1 MISAND
7 AKQYTEKC
15 AEEMKQKELSLIEK
29 EIKKACEEGKRS
41 CNIDNRVSK
50 LAKDE
55 LNNLGYTIES
65 GDQYN
70 RSYAIIRW

>member
-7 AKQYTEKC
+7 AKQYAEKC
-15 AEEMKQKELSLIEK
+15 SEEMKEKELAAIEK
-29 EIKKACEEGKRS
+29 EIKRSCEEGKRL
-41 CNIDNRVSK
+41 CQIDTRISK